1 MIKLNLMLS
10 DCCNCIDF
18 KARVQFDI
26 SVKRYYMLI
35 VSFIIVLF
43 YVNLTWNDLSV
54 LLQFVVRMILRFN
67 RLT

>member
-1 MIKLNLMLS
+1 M
-10 DCCNCIDF
+10 DF

-26 SVKRYYMLI
+26 RVKRYYMLI

-43 YVNLTWNDLSV
+43 CVNLTWTDLSV